1 VSSAESLGARP
12 AMSEQSRKHLSI
24 ALAAGAVFAL
34 ALGLRQAQP
43 LFISVLNSHTG
54 IGYATISLAFGIAQ
68 LTWGV
73 AQPVAGAVADRWGP
87 RRVMIAGVTLLAA
100 ANMAT
105 PFSGN
110 AVVLTLLIGV
120 AAAAGAGAVGP
131 AMLISAANRWIPE
144 AKRSVSAGIIN
155 AGGSFGQF
163 TIIPLAQLLM
173 GIAGW
178 QPALVILGVTGLAAV
193 PLVLVLTR
201 VAPAHAAGVTAHG
214 GATLR
219 VALREAIRDPSFL
232 LLNAG
237 FFTCGFHVAFIATH
251 LPGMVA
257 LCELPA
263 SVSAWSL
270 SVIGLFN
277 IMGSLWVGKVV
288 QKRSMKYALATI
300 YFARAIV
307 ILAFFLAPKTPAVFF
322 LFAAGIGFTYLST
335 VPPTAGLVA
344 KLRGARYLATLFG
357 IVMLSHQIGGFLG
370 AWLGGKA
377 FEATGSYDWMW
388 LADITLCLFAAIVQL
403 PIREVRSLPAV
414 APAQA

>member
-1 VSSAESLGARP
+1 
-12 AMSEQSRKHLSI
+12 MSEQSRKHLSI

-34 ALGLRQAQP
+34 GLGLRQAQP
-43 LFISVLNSHTG
+43 LFISSLNSHTG

-73 AQPVAGAVADRWGP
+73 AQPVAGVVADRWGP
-87 RRVMIAGVTLLAA
+87 RWVMIAGAALLAT
-100 ANMAT
+100 ANAAT
-105 PFSGN
+105 PFFGN

-120 AAAAGAGAVGP
+120 VAAAGAGALGP

-144 AKRSVSAGIIN
+144 AKRSVTTGIIT

-163 TIIPLAQLLM
+163 TIIPLAQLLI

-178 QPALVILGVTGLAAV
+178 QPAMVILGVAGLAAV
-193 PLVLVLTR
+193 PLVIMFTPSAS
-201 VAPAHAAGVTAHG
+201 APSTAGAFG
-214 GATLR
+214 GGTLG

-270 SVIGLFN
+270 SIIGLFN
-277 IMGSLWVGKVV
+277 IMGSLWIGKAV
-288 QKRSMKYALATI
+288 QRRSMKHALAAI
-300 YFARAIV
+300 YFARAML
-307 ILAFFLAPKTPAVFF
+307 ILAFFLAPKTPLAFF

-335 VPPTAGLVA
+335 VPPTVGLVA
-344 KLRGARYLATLFG
+344 KLLGARYLATLFG

-388 LADITLCLFAAIVQL
+388 LADITLCLFAAVVHL
-403 PIREVRSLPAV
+403 PIRETRAV
-414 APAQA
+414 PTAAPA

>member
-1 VSSAESLGARP
+1 
-12 AMSEQSRKHLSI
+12 MSEQSRKHLSI

-34 ALGLRQAQP
+34 GLGLRQAQP
-43 LFISVLNSHTG
+43 LFISSLNSHTG
-54 IGYATISLAFGIAQ
+54 IGYATISFAFGVAQ
-68 LTWGV
+68 LMWGV

-87 RRVMIAGVTLLAA
+87 RWVMIAGVALLGAA
-100 ANMAT
+100 YAAT

-120 AAAAGAGAVGP
+120 AAAGAGAVGP

-144 AKRSVSAGIIN
+144 GRRSVATGIIN

-163 TIIPLAQLLM
+163 TIIPLAQLLI

-178 QPALVILGVTGLAAV
+178 QPAMVILGVAGLAAV
-193 PLVLVLTR
+193 PLVMVFTPSAS
-201 VAPAHAAGVTAHG
+201 APSAAGAFG
-214 GATLR
+214 GGPLG
-219 VALREAIRDPSFL
+219 VALRGAIRHPSFL

-257 LCELPA
+257 LCGLPA

-270 SVIGLFN
+270 SIIGLFN
-277 IMGSLWVGKVV
+277 IMGSLWIGKAV
-288 QKRSMKYALATI
+288 QGRRMKYALAAI
-300 YFARAIV
+300 YFARAML
-307 ILAFFLAPKTPAVFF
+307 ILAFFFAPKTPAAFF

-335 VPPTAGLVA
+335 VPPTVGLVA
-344 KLRGARYLATLFG
+344 KLLGPRYLATLFG

-377 FEATGSYDWMW
+377 FEATRSYDWMW
-388 LADITLCLFAAIVQL
+388 LADITLCLLAAVVHL
-403 PIREVRSLPAV
+403 PIREARAVPAA
-414 APAQA
+414 APA